1 MAGFIRNRLLV
12 TVSLLAAAFLA
23 LPAEA
28 QMRGHGRG
36 GMMGQRP
43 VDPSASGKPG
53 MSSDGV
59 ERRDSIISATG
70 LEAVFPAGFAC
81 EPVSSPFASPTRY
94 DGSSRRDDRN
104 GGLHGGLDISLDE
117 GTPLLAIASGEVIAL
132 GEGGLLEGFFLWLR
146 HAPSDTGLPYWVFS
160 KYQHLSSLPAL
171 KKGDRVQAGQ
181 MVALSGNTGTA
192 GGHFKSGYPHLHLGT
207 YYGPS
212 AKYVVMGEY
221 QSRVKGLDTTHDDPL
236 ILFLQETNELSRVR
250 GLPEERKK
258 VGIAVVG
265 EDGAIYPPGSKAVW
279 PVRCKKK

>member
-1 MAGFIRNRLLV
+1 MPRFLETAALASLA
-12 TVSLLAAAFLA
+12 LLAVATLA

-28 QMRGHGRG
+28 QMRGSGRS

-81 EPVSSPFASPTRY
+81 EPVSSHFASPTRY

-117 GTPLLAIASGEVIAL
+117 GTPLLAVASGEVIAL

-146 HAPSDTGLPYWVFS
+146 HAPNDTGLPFWVFS
-160 KYQHLSSLPAL
+160 KYQHLSARPTL

-181 MVALSGNTGTA
+181 MVALSGSTGTA

-207 YYGPS
+207 YYGLS
-212 AKYVVMGEY
+212 EKYAVMGEY
-221 QSRVKGLDTTHDDPL
+221 QSRVKGRDTTHDDPL
-236 ILFLQETNELSRVR
+236 ILFLQGMSELSQVR

-258 VGIAVVG
+258 VVIAVVG
-265 EDGAIYPPGSKAVW
+265 EDGATYPPGSKVVW
-279 PVRCKKK
+279 PVRCKQK